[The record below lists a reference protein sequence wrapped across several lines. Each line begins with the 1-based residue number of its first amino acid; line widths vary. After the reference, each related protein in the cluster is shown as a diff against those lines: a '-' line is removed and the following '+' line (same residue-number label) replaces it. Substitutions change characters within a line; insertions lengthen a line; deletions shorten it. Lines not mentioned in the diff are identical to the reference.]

1 MSIKVFQLNMFLV
14 QPAEVLRNVWFDLG
28 REICILDYELCVNVL
43 SGSYV
48 LYDKLGSNKR
58 VVPFG

>member
-1 MSIKVFQLNMFLV
+1 MFLV